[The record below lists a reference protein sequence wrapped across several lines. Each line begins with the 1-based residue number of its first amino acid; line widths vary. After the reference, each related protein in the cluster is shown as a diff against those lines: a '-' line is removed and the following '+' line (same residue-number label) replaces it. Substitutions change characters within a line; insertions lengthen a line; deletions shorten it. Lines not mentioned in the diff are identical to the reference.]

1 MVPLFL
7 VATAHAAQS
16 SASGTPFEASGFV
29 LGVTALFGFATL
41 STGAAA
47 LFFNHGMSLL
57 VDVGDFTRGSD
68 GGVVRAPNIR
78 GWGARQVATG
88 IVLWAAL
95 LLGHQV
101 LFQVGL
107 ASVLLRQA
115 LDMVAKAL
123 DGKPR
128 QIPPFLV
135 LAVPAS
141 IALALVV

>member
-57 VDVGDFTRGSD
+57 VDVGDFTRGSV

-88 IVLWAAL
+88 ILWAAL